1 MTDRIPLDALASDQL
16 DALHERAEQ
25 AEAARDA
32 VYRERAH
39 LVAHLAALYPS
50 HIGYTDPSAPDWP
63 VLIIEAPGGQLSWHI
78 APNDVGLF
86 AHVRRTDRIC
96 RGWDGHA
103 TDEKYE
109 RLDRLT
115 SSTIP
120 LPLDDDSSGPYPTR
134 QQVHDHAEQ
143 QVRAAAQRLRA
154 SVGCR
159 VLDALNTEA

>member
-1 MTDRIPLDALASDQL
+1 MTDRIPLDELNSDQL
-16 DALHERAEQ
+16 DALYERAER

-78 APNDVGLF
+78 APDDIGLF

-96 RGWDGHA
+96 RGWDGH
-103 TDEKYE
+103 TTGEKYE

-120 LPLDDDSSGPYPTR
+120 LPLDDGPSGYPTR
-134 QQVHDHAEQ
+134 QQIHDHAEQ
-143 QVRAAAQRLRA
+143 QVRAAARRLRA
-154 SVGCR
+154 SIGFR
-159 VLDALNTEA
+159 VLDALDKNAS